1 MSTLLKKPFI
11 EEVVDG
17 LDDQT
22 ISSFQ
27 KFLDMGEG
35 YSVTYS
41 LRGGELPAGANPSV
55 ERCTLLIDGPAQ
67 LCGVY
72 VKYKKGNENRSAMI
86 SFTTL
91 ESCTMYEIDED
102 RLTCRRVRERL
113 SASELRRVLRER
125 DIAKTENGSV
135 IYNDGIEVKN
145 NGDVAIGKNL
155 EVDGTTK
162 LNGGLTPIAT
172 YEADITNQNTST
184 HVVLYDYGE
193 IGSTKDNT
201 KQHLLAFSDSMYVYY
216 GIGFYLL
223 SGQKLY
229 AVRMSGYN
237 SASQFLCDIS
247 ATVPN
252 QISVTRYASQTTV
265 NLKQDRLY
273 IHTLTLTASDKT
285 YILVYDSSSNLNA
298 DSVADL
304 RTIMKISS
312 THESEVLPLCSSDMT
327 STACL
332 KVTTSICQIGT
343 NNVTAVAD
351 DVDLK

>member
-17 LDDQT
+17 LDDAS

-27 KFLDMGEG
+27 RFLDMGDG
-35 YSVTYS
+35 YSTSYQ
-41 LRGGELPAGANPSV
+41 LRDGKLPTGANPSV

-72 VKYKKGNENRSAMI
+72 AKYKKGNEEHSAMV

-91 ESCTMYEIDED
+91 ESCTMYEIDEG
-102 RLTCRRVRERL
+102 RLTCRRIRERL

-135 IYNDGIEVKN
+135 IYNDGLEVKS

-155 EVDGTTK
+155 EVDGTSK
-162 LNGGLTPIAT
+162 FNGGFKPIHT
-172 YEADITNQNTST
+172 YE
-184 HVVLYDYGE
+184 
-193 IGSTKDNT
+193 
-201 KQHLLAFSDSMYVYY
+201 FSDQDNDYILEVWFEYVYQGNEY
-216 GIGFYLL
+216 GFIGKFFEGGKEGIPYIISGDYLMTTPGVIDYL
-223 SGQKLY
+223 TGYVVFAYANKSLGYVHYDGPEAPNLQKGRFALDNE
-229 AVRMSGYN
+229 AQPKLFR
-237 SASQFLCDIS
+237 
-247 ATVPN
+247 
-252 QISVTRYASQTTV
+252 
-265 NLKQDRLY
+265 
-273 IHTLTLTASDKT
+273 HTLTLTASDKT
-285 YILVYDSSSNLNA
+285 YILVYDSTSNLNA

-312 THESEVLPLCSSDMT
+312 SHESEVLPLCSSDMT

-332 KVTTSICQIGT
+332 KVTASVCQIGT

-351 DVDLK
+351 VVDLK